1 VNELFGLVERIAGPL
16 LRISLGL
23 ILLWI
28 GALKFA
34 DPRPVVGLLHASLP
48 FLALKGFVYTVGA
61 LEVAASIL
69 LFTGIAARHVGLLV
83 LIIFAGTLT
92 IFVITPNLTY
102 GPQGFPYLSLLGQF
116 LLKDFV
122 LASAAIA
129 MVAMESMKV
138 SARNGLA
145 PKRVAAQ
152 SNVG

>member
-1 VNELFGLVERIAGPL
+1 MNGLFILVERIAGPL

-23 ILLWI
+23 VLLWI

-34 DPRPVVGLLHASLP
+34 DPTPIVGLLHASIP
-48 FLALKGFVYTVGA
+48 FLALKGFVYTLGA
-61 LEVAASIL
+61 LEIAASIL
-69 LFTGIAARHVGLLV
+69 LFTGIATRYVGLLV

-92 IFVITPNLTY
+92 IFLIAPKLSY

-129 MVAMESMKV
+129 LVAMESMKV
-138 SARNGLA
+138 KARNGLA
-145 PKRVAAQ
+145 AWRVAAE